1 MRDLD
6 LTTLRL
12 FVAVC
17 ETRNIARAAEQASL
31 VGSAISKR
39 IAQLEDTVGVKLL
52 QRRKYGVE
60 PTAAGQT
67 LLEHAREMLATSERI
82 ERAMGGYAAGV
93 RGEVRVLATASV
105 LAESLADDVAE
116 FLALPAHRDIQV
128 SLDERFSSDV
138 VRGIREGSASLGIC
152 WDAADFTGL
161 ASCAYRTDELVVAV
175 HPAHSLAQHTPVGT
189 RLKFAQT
196 LAYEQ
201 VSLPVTSAV
210 QVMLNRA
217 AAAAGGRILRRV
229 VVTNFEA
236 SLRVVRANLAI
247 SVVPREA
254 AVAYFEVYGLRCIT
268 LDEPWAQRRFAICY
282 RGGDSLS
289 AAARLLIEHLRRDG

>member
-12 FVAVC
+12 FVSVC
-17 ETRNIARAAEQASL
+17 ETRNIARAAEEANL

-39 IAQLEDTVGVKLL
+39 IAQLEETVGVKLL
-52 QRRKYGVE
+52 QRRKHGVE

-67 LLEHAREMLATSERI
+67 LLEHAREMLATTERI
-82 ERAMGGYAAGV
+82 ERAMGGYATGV

-128 SLDERFSSDV
+128 SLDERFSPDV

-161 ASCAYRTDELVVAV
+161 ASCAYRTDELIVAV
-175 HPAHSLAQHTPVGT
+175 HPAHPLAQHTPLGT
-189 RLKFAQT
+189 TVKFAQT
-196 LAYEQ
+196 LGYEQ

-229 VVTNFEA
+229 VVSNFEA

-254 AVAYFEVYGLRCIT
+254 AVAYLEVYGLRCIT
-268 LDEPWAQRRFAICY
+268 LDEAWAQRRFAICY

-289 AAARLLIEHLRRDG
+289 AAAKLLIAHLRRD